1 MQRSVA
7 CMASATSSL
16 TRTRPPTS
24 ARRRCRSCPVL
35 VSSTPGRTA
44 HTSRLERVAH
54 HATTGGR
61 RAGPRSDP
69 GGDALKA
76 GKAAMAKGSAVC
88 VCVGAR
94 QLIHQ
99 SVGTL
104 VRESAKRAGKNADVV
119 WRDRRGDTGEVA
131 ESSASRT
138 AVEIAETA
146 VFSFSSRF
154 LTMRRKTSAAANWP
168 LVGVGLCRGRRDLHL
183 HQATLLELCV
193 LCPPGRG
200 WLPIR
205 TWSWR
210 GRLAR
215 SPQPT
220 GEIADTAWRDRR
232 RRLARSSR
240 PVGEIAETAPRT
252 RLDRLDRLARSP
264 TPPGEIAETAE
275 GGWRDRR
282 DRASNGWRDCRDR
295 LARSPKPA
303 GEIVDSNAPRTRLGR
318 LDSPLLCEQVERHVL
333 QRRHWSIA
341 SSRRPRVIASSR
353 RGNSNRCG
361 VGCSR
366 WRRVLLDLGG

>member
-1 MQRSVA
+1 MTEAKNFKFNSSGTTRA
-7 CMASATSSL
+7 CRKRL
-16 TRTRPPTS
+16 QES
-24 ARRRCRSCPVL
+24 ARR
-35 VSSTPGRTA
+35 TGR
-44 HTSRLERVAH
+44 
-54 HATTGGR
+54 
-61 RAGPRSDP
+61 
-69 GGDALKA
+69 
-76 GKAAMAKGSAVC
+76 
-88 VCVGAR
+88 
-94 QLIHQ
+94 
-99 SVGTL
+99 
-104 VRESAKRAGKNADVV
+104 NADVV
-119 WRDRRGDTGEVA
+119 WRDRRSDTGEVA
-131 ESSASRT
+131 ESNAPRT

-146 VFSFSSRF
+146 VFLFPARF
-154 LTMRRKTSAAANWP
+154 LTMRRKTSATANWP

-193 LCPPGRG
+193 SCPPGRG

-232 RRLARSSR
+232 
-240 PVGEIAETAPRT
+240 
-252 RLDRLDRLARSP
+252 
-264 TPPGEIAETAE
+264 
-275 GGWRDRR
+275 
-282 DRASNGWRDCRDR
+282 DRASNGWRDRRDR

-303 GEIVDSNAPRTRLGR
+303 GEIVDSKAPRTRLGR